1 MPLPPPRPPPPATV
15 ARRLMP
21 RDWPRASLNCC
32 CLMSSSW
39 VMLYLASAGSELAA
53 MSARS
58 LLVWSRP
65 WARSGAM
72 ASGLVAIEGFRGGSR
87 RLLELGEASLPG
99 GALGGGSVVG
109 DGGE

>member
-1 MPLPPPRPPPPATV
+1 
-15 ARRLMP
+15 MP

-39 VMLYLASAGSELAA
+39 VMLYLASAGRELAA

-72 ASGLVAIEGFRGGSR
+72 DSGLVALKVAEACSTVALSWVR
-87 RLLELGEASLPG
+87 RVFHGPRWAA
-99 GALGGGSVVG
+99 GA
-109 DGGE
+109 